1 MANEITIM
9 NENLEKNLELKIMDD
24 FYVLTFKDFND
35 DYKMYLCYI
44 NQDDDLI
51 IYDDGFRTKIAK
63 LIRNIDIDAEPEF
76 YSEYGEIDSVINLK
90 KLIVTYNVIKQSYN
104 KEEIKEII
112 EAYRNNYLN
121 LIDKKIIKKLELK

>member
-9 NENLEKNLELKIMDD
+9 NENLEKNLELKIMDG

-63 LIRNIDIDAEPEF
+63 LIRNIDIDAEQSLF
-76 YSEYGEIDSVINLK
+76 DALSVLLCGHANQGTASAKYGTHLG
-90 KLIVTYNVIKQSYN
+90 
-104 KEEIKEII
+104 
-112 EAYRNNYLN
+112 
-121 LIDKKIIKKLELK
+121 IDKRGS